1 MKKIYER
8 VITHIGDFIE
18 ESLEDSFFIL
28 FNANAPE
35 EYREYCVLH
44 EGADLKDDIKIG
56 DKFVI
61 NGAEYSITSVGNVVK
76 NNLAELG
83 HITVKFDGASI
94 SEQPGTLH
102 IEKIETV
109 KFMVGDKIEI
119 ISL

>member
-8 VITHIGDFIE
+8 VITHIGDFVE
-18 ESLEDSFFIL
+18 ESLEDNFFIL
-28 FNANAPE
+28 FNDNAPE

-44 EGADLKDDIKIG
+44 KGTDLKDSIKIG

-61 NGAEYSITSVGNVVK
+61 DEVQYNITSVGEVVK

-83 HITVKFDGASI
+83 HITIKFDGASI

-102 IEKIETV
+102 VEKIKTL
-109 KFMVGDKIEI
+109 KFKVGNKIEI